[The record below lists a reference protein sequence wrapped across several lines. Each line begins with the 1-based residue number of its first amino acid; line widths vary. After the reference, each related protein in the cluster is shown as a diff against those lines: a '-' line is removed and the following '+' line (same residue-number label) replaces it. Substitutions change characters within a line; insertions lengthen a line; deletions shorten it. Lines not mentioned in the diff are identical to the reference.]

1 MSIENNIE
9 VLNSNFN
16 KASYSV
22 KEIQIII
29 KVSRQMVYKL
39 IKQNC
44 FKAIKTEEGYRIL
57 KDSFDQW
64 LDGEES

>member
-16 KASYSV
+16 KSSYSV

-44 FKAIKTEEGYRIL
+44 FKTIKTDEGYRIL
-57 KDSFDQW
+57 KDSFNQW